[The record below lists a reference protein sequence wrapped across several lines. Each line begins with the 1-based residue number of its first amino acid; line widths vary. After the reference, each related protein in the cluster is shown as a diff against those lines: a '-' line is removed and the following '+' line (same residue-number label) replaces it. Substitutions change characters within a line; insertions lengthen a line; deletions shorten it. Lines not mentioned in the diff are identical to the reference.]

1 MQTRNRFFDDLA
13 KVANSA
19 AGTVAGM
26 KDEVEQM
33 VRHRV
38 ENFIAGMNLVTREE
52 FEVARAMAAKAR
64 DEQEKLEKRIAQLE
78 AKLSAQKPKTTAAK
92 PAAKKPSAAS
102 KAKKS

>member
-38 ENFIAGMNLVTREE
+38 ENFIGGMNLVTREE
-52 FEVARAMAAKAR
+52 FEVVQAMAAKAR
-64 DEQEKLEKRIAQLE
+64 AEQEKLEKRIVELE
-78 AKLSAQKPKTTAAK
+78 AMVGAQKPKPTRKKATT
-92 PAAKKPSAAS
+92 KKPSASS
-102 KAKKS
+102 KPQKS

>member
-26 KDEVEQM
+26 KDELEQM

-38 ENFIAGMNLVTREE
+38 ENFISGMNLVTREE

-64 DEQEKLEKRIAQLE
+64 DEQERLEKRIVALEAQL
-78 AKLSAQKPKTTAAK
+78 STQKPKATRSKAT
-92 PAAKKPSAAS
+92 AKKPSTAS
-102 KAKKS
+102 KAKKG

>member
-38 ENFIAGMNLVTREE
+38 ENFIDGMNLVTREE

-64 DEQEKLEKRIAQLE
+64 DEQEKLEKRIVALE
-78 AKLSAQKPKTTAAK
+78 AEIKAQKPKTSRVKST
-92 PAAKKPSAAS
+92 
-102 KAKKS
+102 AKKSKASPKTKKS

>member
-26 KDEVEQM
+26 KEEVEQL
-33 VRHRV
+33 VRNRV
-38 ENFIAGMNLVTREE
+38 ESFIDGMNLVTREE

-64 DEQEKLEKRIAQLE
+64 DEQEKLEKRIVELE
-78 AKLSAQKPKTTAAK
+78 AKLGTQKTKSSRKKAA
-92 PAAKKPSAAS
+92 P
-102 KAKKS
+102 KKSGTTGKIKKS